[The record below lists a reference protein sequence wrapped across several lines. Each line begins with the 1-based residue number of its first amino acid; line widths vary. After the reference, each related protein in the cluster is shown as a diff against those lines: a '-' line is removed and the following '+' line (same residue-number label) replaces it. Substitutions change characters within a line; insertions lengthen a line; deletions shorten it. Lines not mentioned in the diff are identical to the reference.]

1 MKKFPKLVGL
11 GVLALVACGILI
23 WKMGNLPLQP
33 AHVVIA
39 RVVAISPPAS
49 SGAGASPGVYIVIR
63 NAHGSGQFRHSEPE
77 VRCRIGQDVRV
88 QQRGVTLT
96 PLPATCR

>member
-49 SGAGASPGVYIVIR
+49 SGAGASRPGTAVSGWPDAIDVMIR
-63 NAHGSGQFRHSEPE
+63 ERRYPMISPE
-77 VRCRIGQDVRV
+77 QRPEWPRV
-88 QQRGVTLT
+88 S
-96 PLPATCR
+96 PS